1 MVREQEC
8 QWSLTQ
14 KQTLLGGGALKR
26 GHGAPFERLAQLGD
40 ALGGVGAIA
49 ITIDAAELVVTQTA
63 MGKQACQWALTLTLT
78 LTRALTQKQTLS
90 SWFERR

>member
-49 ITIDAAELVVTQTA
+49 ITIDAAELVATQTA
-63 MGKQACQWALTLTLT
+63 MGKQACQCG
-78 LTRALTQKQTLS
+78 R
-90 SWFERR
+90 